1 MTIGTV
7 VRGWREQKRLTQQQ
21 MEKLTGIE
29 QRYLSAL
36 ELDKVKNPGT
46 FKLYK
51 ILKALDKTLD
61 DLMGECSDDDEAA
74 RLQPAACAA

>member
-36 ELDKVKNPGT
+36 ELDKVKNPGP

-61 DLMGECSDDDEAA
+61 DLMGECSDDEEAA
-74 RLQPAACAA
+74 LPLPTAA